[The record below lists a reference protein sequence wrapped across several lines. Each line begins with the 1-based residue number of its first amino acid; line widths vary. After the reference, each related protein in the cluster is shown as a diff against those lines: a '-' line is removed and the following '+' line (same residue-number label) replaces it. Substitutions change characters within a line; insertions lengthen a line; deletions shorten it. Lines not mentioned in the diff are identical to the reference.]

1 MIVFWALDFL
11 RKTLLCL
18 VVTYGKNLL
27 WLQSLCFFLTSITIM
42 TATHYTQAR
51 NTAFDQRMDVFN
63 EAKILILMYHMII
76 FTEFVDDPELKFQ
89 IGYVCSASLLAGVLV
104 NMFMLFSMPF
114 ELCKSRLRLKQ
125 FQG

>member
-1 MIVFWALDFL
+1 
-11 RKTLLCL
+11 
-18 VVTYGKNLL
+18 
-27 WLQSLCFFLTSITIM
+27 M

>member
-1 MIVFWALDFL
+1 M
-11 RKTLLCL
+11 TL
-18 VVTYGKNLL
+18 
-27 WLQSLCFFLTSITIM
+27 M

-51 NTAFDQRMDVFN
+51 NTAFDRRMDVFN

-76 FTEFVDDPELKFQ
+76 FTEFVDDPELKFK
-89 IGYVCSASLLAGVLV
+89 IGYVCTVSLLAGVLV

-114 ELCKSRLRLKQ
+114 KLCKSRLRLKQ